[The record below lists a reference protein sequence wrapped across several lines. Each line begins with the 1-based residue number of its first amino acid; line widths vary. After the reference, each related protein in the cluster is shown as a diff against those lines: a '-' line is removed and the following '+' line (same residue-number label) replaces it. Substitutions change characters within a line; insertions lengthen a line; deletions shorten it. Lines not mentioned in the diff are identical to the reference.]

1 MTTSEV
7 ILVSDKDS
15 ANKAEEEQIAA
26 GVPKESIKIARVDR
40 QRNHSV
46 EGVHEV
52 SVTNQTE
59 SPAWVVMI
67 ISKEA
72 D

>member
-15 ANKAEEEQIAA
+15 ANKAKEEQIAA
-26 GVPKESIKIARVDR
+26 GVPKENIKIAQVKR
-40 QRNHSV
+40 QSSHSV

-52 SVTNQTE
+52 TVTNRTA

-67 ISKEA
+67 ISEEA
-72 D
+72 